1 MVLNRYEYSEIKN
14 DALPALWRS
23 QSALDELQ
31 EFLQQN
37 WDQRAA
43 FYTDDE
49 KDRKQM
55 FLQFVGSQGIKTRN
69 YVGTIVFKGQQ
80 LNIFP
85 RFFKTKA
92 SDNDADNL
100 STKYLL
106 NNLVKWI
113 EYCNKLE
120 YPYLNIESE
129 LNDSE
134 DLKELFI
141 TLYINYVRSAIER
154 GVYFRYVEETE
165 DCHSIKG
172 KFDLKDFLTVKI
184 PNGRSADF
192 RCTYSKFE
200 FDNRLNRIIK
210 YTCRQLYNITNP
222 KNQRSI
228 RMILSRLDEVSDV
241 QCSPHDCDGIRLGNA
256 HKNYEIIISMSK
268 MFLLNKMAGYS
279 VDTNETF
286 CFLFP
291 TNLLFQGFIGGFMKE
306 VMSDYGGKVKL
317 EESKA
322 RLVEKIMFNDKVSE
336 PKFTMRHDI
345 LAEYKGKIIILDTKY
360 KEISRFEK
368 NSNYAD
374 SINKEV
380 SQNDLYQ
387 MVTYAWKRGV
397 KDVFLLYPMYRYE
410 ENEPEFPVAVSE
422 SPSGTINIHFIRLPF
437 IFGDNE
443 EETRKKLTDVIK
455 RIFEV

>member
-1 MVLNRYEYSEIKN
+1 M
-14 DALPALWRS
+14 
-23 QSALDELQ
+23 
-31 EFLQQN
+31 
-37 WDQRAA
+37 
-43 FYTDDE
+43 
-49 KDRKQM
+49 
-55 FLQFVGSQGIKTRN
+55 
-69 YVGTIVFKGQQ
+69 TILSL
-80 LNIFP
+80 LNI
-85 RFFKTKA
+85 
-92 SDNDADNL
+92 
-100 STKYLL
+100 
-106 NNLVKWI
+106 
-113 EYCNKLE
+113 
-120 YPYLNIESE
+120 SE
-129 LNDSE
+129 
-134 DLKELFI
+134 
-141 TLYINYVRSAIER
+141 V
-154 GVYFRYVEETE
+154 
-165 DCHSIKG
+165 
-172 KFDLKDFLTVKI
+172 
-184 PNGRSADF
+184 
-192 RCTYSKFE
+192 
-200 FDNRLNRIIK
+200 
-210 YTCRQLYNITNP
+210 
-222 KNQRSI
+222 
-228 RMILSRLDEVSDV
+228 
-241 QCSPHDCDGIRLGNA
+241 NA

-317 EESKA
+317 EESKV
-322 RLVEKIMFNDKVSE
+322 RLVEKIMFNGKVSE

-368 NSNYAD
+368 NPNYAD
-374 SINKEV
+374 SINEEV

-410 ENEPEFPVAVSE
+410 ENEPEFPVAVIE

-437 IFGDNE
+437 IFEDNE